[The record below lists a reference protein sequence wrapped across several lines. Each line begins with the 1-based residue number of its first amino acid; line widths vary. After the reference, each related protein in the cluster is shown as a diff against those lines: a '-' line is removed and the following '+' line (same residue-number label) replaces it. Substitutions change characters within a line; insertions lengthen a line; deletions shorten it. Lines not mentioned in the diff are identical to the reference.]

1 MTFQQLELVTQKYHW
16 LAPIL
21 LRAGVAVVFLI
32 FGIDKFFHVNAWLA
46 YVPPWLVLFIPLDLT
61 LFMHIQGG
69 IEAVLGF
76 LLLIGFWSRTVS
88 FLCALHLAGIIVA
101 VGYNEITVR
110 DFGLFMATLA
120 LSLREQG
127 KWSIDSLLKK

>member
-1 MTFQQLELVTQKYHW
+1 MTFQKIESAIQQYQW

-21 LRAGVAVVFLI
+21 LRTGVAVVFLI
-32 FGIDKFFHVNAWLA
+32 FGIDKVFHVTEWLA
-46 YVPPWLVLFIPLDLT
+46 YVPPWAAQFIPIDLT
-61 LFMHIQGG
+61 IFMYIQGV

-76 LLLIGFWSRTVS
+76 SLLIGFWSRTVS

-120 LSLREQG
+120 LSLREQM
-127 KWSIDSLLKK
+127 KWSLDSWMKD

>member
-1 MTFQQLELVTQKYHW
+1 MVFENVEAKVQQWQW

-21 LRAGVAVVFLI
+21 LRTGVAVVFLI
-32 FGIDKFFHVNAWLA
+32 FGIDKFFHVTAWLA
-46 YVPPWLVLFIPLDLT
+46 YIPPWAAQLIPIDLT
-61 LFMHIQGG
+61 LFMYIQGV

-88 FLCALHLAGIIVA
+88 FLCALHLAGIMVA
-101 VGYNEITVR
+101 VGYSEITVR

-120 LSLREQG
+120 LSLREQM
-127 KWSIDSLLKK
+127 KWSIDGWMKE

>member
-1 MTFQQLELVTQKYHW
+1 MTFQQIESLTQKYQW

-21 LRAGVAVVFLI
+21 LRTGVAVVFLI

-46 YVPPWLVLFIPLDLT
+46 YIPPWAAQFIPMDLT
-61 LFMHIQGG
+61 LFMYIQGI
-69 IEAVLGF
+69 IEVLLGF

-88 FLCALHLAGIIVA
+88 FICALHLAGIIVA
-101 VGYNEITVR
+101 VGYNEISVR

-120 LSLREQG
+120 LSLREQM
-127 KWSIDSLLKK
+127 KWSVDGWMKK

>member
-1 MTFQQLELVTQKYHW
+1 MFETIEAKVQQYQW

-21 LRAGVAVVFLI
+21 LRTGIAVVFLI
-32 FGIDKFFHVNAWLA
+32 FGVDKFFHEDSWLA
-46 YVPPWLVLFIPLDLT
+46 YVPVWAAKMIPIDMT
-61 LFMHIQGG
+61 LFMYIQGV
-69 IEAVLGF
+69 IEALLGF

-101 VGYNEITVR
+101 LGYNEITVR

-127 KWSIDSLLKK
+127 KWSVDSWMKK